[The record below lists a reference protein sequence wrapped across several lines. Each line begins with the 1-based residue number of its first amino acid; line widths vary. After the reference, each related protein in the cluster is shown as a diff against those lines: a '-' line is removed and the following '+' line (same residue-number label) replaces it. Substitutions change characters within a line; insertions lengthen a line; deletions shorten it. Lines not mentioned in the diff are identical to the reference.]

1 MKQYKGHLFAG
12 IFLLLIILGMGFAT
26 ALGAPTGAHF
36 EDNVSA
42 DADNNGIFTVN
53 WTSPGAG
60 VQNYSIFVYVNGS
73 FSASYLNNSVTGRSF
88 VNNTEETNYTYH
100 IAASQANG
108 TLTANSTNISIFIDT
123 TPPTVSLPHY
133 TNATIKINTEQLTLN
148 ISLSDAGS
156 KLLYGACL
164 VDVNG
169 TNQTIAISGLTASS
183 GNGWCNSTT
192 ISLAGLSDGNRT
204 INVWVNNS
212 AGVFKL
218 NNSFIVRIDGAVP
231 TATATC
237 TREVYEGADFP
248 CGCSGTDTI
257 SSIATISGTS
267 NSPDGIGSPVTIG
280 TFTYTCTVTDNVG
293 NSGSDSETYTILRVG
308 GGAAQGPSE
317 RVHSWTKIT
326 PGAAIIM
333 KDFSLEF
340 GVKQIEI
347 SVNNEA
353 QNVKITVT
361 KYDEKPAEV
370 SVSKTG
376 KIYQYVQIDAQNLAD
391 KLNKANVQFKVAKTW
406 TSTNGLD
413 KNEIAVHKFDESN
426 NKWNQLKTIYS
437 SEDSSYYYYDVELD
451 SFSYF
456 AIAEGSAVSDTETIG
471 TTIPKKQGNWTWLW
485 VLIIVVVLIAG
496 WYFTKKKRR

>member
-1 MKQYKGHLFAG
+1 M
-12 IFLLLIILGMGFAT
+12 
-26 ALGAPTGAHF
+26 
-36 EDNVSA
+36 
-42 DADNNGIFTVN
+42 
-53 WTSPGAG
+53 
-60 VQNYSIFVYVNGS
+60 
-73 FSASYLNNSVTGRSF
+73 
-88 VNNTEETNYTYH
+88 
-100 IAASQANG
+100 
-108 TLTANSTNISIFIDT
+108 
-123 TPPTVSLPHY
+123 
-133 TNATIKINTEQLTLN
+133 
-148 ISLSDAGS
+148 
-156 KLLYGACL
+156 
-164 VDVNG
+164 
-169 TNQTIAISGLTASS
+169 
-183 GNGWCNSTT
+183 
-192 ISLAGLSDGNRT
+192 
-204 INVWVNNS
+204 
-212 AGVFKL
+212 
-218 NNSFIVRIDGAVP
+218 
-231 TATATC
+231 
-237 TREVYEGADFP
+237 
-248 CGCSGTDTI
+248 
-257 SSIATISGTS
+257 
-267 NSPDGIGSPVTIG
+267 
-280 TFTYTCTVTDNVG
+280 G

-413 KNEIAVHKFDESN
+413 KNEIAVYKFDESN

-456 AIAEGSAVSDTETIG
+456 AIAEGSAVSDAETIG

-485 VLIIVVVLIAG
+485 VLIIAVVLIAG